1 MYPFT
6 FDHIHYKSQ
15 SFDATRQFYIDIMG
29 ATDHGFT
36 ELGKEGSRTP
46 NLQLELAGIT
56 LFFAEDSSASTKDTE
71 ECGFPCNVPPW
82 DTRHGV
88 YHIALL
94 VEDCDAATEY
104 FREKGKEV
112 YGPDED
118 IVLLGPFM
126 AGDKIRAS
134 FLKAPDGMAIEL
146 KQDLA

>member
-15 SFDATRQFYIDIMG
+15 SFDETKKFYVDLMG

-36 ELGKEGSRTP
+36 ELGPEGKRAP

-56 LFFAEDSSASTKDTE
+56 LFFAEDSNASTKDTE

-82 DTRHGV
+82 KTRHGV
-88 YHIALL
+88 YHIALS
-94 VEDCDAATEY
+94 VENCDDATQY
-104 FREKGKEV
+104 FSDRAIEL
-112 YGPDED
+112 YGVDND
-118 IVLLGPFM
+118 IISLEPFM
-126 AGDKIRAS
+126 AGDGIRAS

-146 KQDLA
+146 KEDIK